1 MTHRRRPAPDE
12 RTPEWLIGLLI
23 AIVLVTVGWFFL
35 RSIGAGDDPVL
46 GDERQGDASQTH
58 HTEFVLHEGAPAVF
72 ASGIPLVVSV

>member
-1 MTHRRRPAPDE
+1 MSHRRDPAPDE

-46 GDERQGDASQTH
+46 GDERQGDASQTP
-58 HTEFVLHEGAPAVF
+58 HTEFVLYGEAPAALAFGV
-72 ASGIPLVVSV
+72 PLVVHV